1 MIGRTTV
8 LTIRT
13 PEGVTFTIPIASPV
27 SRCLA
32 IAVDFAVVLAL
43 TVLISQVLSFLS
55 IAASAIPILDDI
67 LADFGN
73 GFMIIAQF
81 ALAIF
86 YGIIT
91 EWLWSGQTLGKRLMK
106 LRVIDERGLSL
117 GLKQVIIRN
126 LFRLLDILPSNFY
139 LLGGL
144 SCLLT
149 KRCQRLG
156 DMAAGTLVIR
166 ETKPFAPQFG
176 ALIEKDENSFAAKPH
191 LENRL
196 RQQVTPDEARIALD
210 AVMRRNDLEP
220 RARLQLFGA
229 LANYFAEM
237 AEFPEDITIGLSDE
251 QYVRN
256 VVETLFRRAA
266 S

>member
-8 LTIRT
+8 LTIQT
-13 PEGVTFTIPIASPV
+13 PEGVAFTIPIASPI

-32 IAVDFAVVLAL
+32 LAVDLAVILAL
-43 TVLISQVLSFLS
+43 TILISQVVHFLS
-55 IAASAIPILDDI
+55 IAASGIPLLNDI
-67 LADFGN
+67 LSDFGN
-73 GFMIIAQF
+73 GFMIVAQF

-117 GLKQVIIRN
+117 GLKQIIIRN
-126 LFRLLDILPSNFY
+126 LFRLLDLLPSNFY
-139 LLGGL
+139 LLGGF
-144 SCLLT
+144 SCLVT
-149 KRCQRLG
+149 QKCQRIG
-156 DMAAGTLVIR
+156 DIAAGTLVIR
-166 ETKPFAPQFG
+166 ETRPFAPRFSE
-176 ALIEKDENSFAAKPH
+176 LMEKDENSFAAKPH
-191 LENRL
+191 LESRL

-210 AVMRRNDLEP
+210 AVVRRNELEP
-220 RARLQLFGA
+220 RARLQLFEA
-229 LANYFAEM
+229 LANYYREM
-237 AEFPEDITIGLSDE
+237 AEFPEEITIGLSDE

-266 S
+266 T